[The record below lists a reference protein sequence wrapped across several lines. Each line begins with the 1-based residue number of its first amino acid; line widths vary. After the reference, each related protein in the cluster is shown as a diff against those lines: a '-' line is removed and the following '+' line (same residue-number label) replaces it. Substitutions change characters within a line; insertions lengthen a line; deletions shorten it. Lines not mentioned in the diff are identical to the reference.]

1 MEGSELRQSLAIAI
15 KAARRAQRVFQK
27 NAPLFRHVVSKSDRE
42 IKVNLDYSLE
52 TEILEELRESS
63 DLPILSEESD
73 HVREDGLWWIVDP
86 LDGSLN
92 WLRNIPFFSISIGL
106 YRGIE
111 PILGIVLDLVRDE
124 LYYGGKGLGAWL
136 NDSPISVSKINR
148 KPEAVLCTGFPSA
161 YEFRPNREQRVE
173 SIYSEYLKV
182 RMLGS
187 AAMSLAYVASG
198 VVDVYWEQDIKLWD
212 VAAGV
217 ALVQA
222 AGGKAICSGVA
233 GDFSLSVIAA
243 ADETIIP
250 HLIFPSRP
258 G

>member
-15 KAARRAQRVFQK
+15 KAARRAQSVFQK

-136 NDSPISVSKINR
+136 NDSPIRVSEINKKR
-148 KPEAVLCTGFPSA
+148 EAVLCTGFPSA
-161 YEFRPNREQRVE
+161 YEFRPNREQTVE

-187 AAMSLAYVASG
+187 AAMSLAYVARG
-198 VVDVYWEQDIKLWD
+198 TADVYWEEHIKLWD
-212 VAAGV
+212 VAGGI

-222 AGGKAICSGVA
+222 AGGSVGCSTINE
-233 GDFSLSVIAA
+233 DFILSVEAGA
-243 ADETIIP
+243 SSNLLPKGVTE
-250 HLIFPSRP
+250 
-258 G
+258 

>member
-15 KAARRAQRVFQK
+15 KAARRAQSVFQK

-111 PILGIVLDLVRDE
+111 PILGIVLDLVRDD
-124 LYYGGKGLGAWL
+124 LYYGGNGLGAWL
-136 NDSPISVSKINR
+136 NDSPIRVSEINK

-161 YEFRPNREQRVE
+161 YEFRPNREQTVE

-187 AAMSLAYVASG
+187 AAMSLAYVARG
-198 VVDVYWEQDIKLWD
+198 TADVYWEDHIKLWD
-212 VAAGV
+212 VAGGI

-222 AGGKAICSGVA
+222 AGGSVSCSTINE
-233 GDFSLSVIAA
+233 DFILSVEAGA
-243 ADETIIP
+243 SSNLLPKGVTE
-250 HLIFPSRP
+250 
-258 G
+258 

>member
-15 KAARRAQRVFQK
+15 KAARRAQSVFQK

-136 NDSPISVSKINR
+136 NDSPIRVSEINKKR
-148 KPEAVLCTGFPSA
+148 EAVLCTGFPSA
-161 YEFRPNREQRVE
+161 YEFRPNREQTVE

-187 AAMSLAYVASG
+187 AAMSLAYVARG
-198 VVDVYWEQDIKLWD
+198 TADVYWEEHIKLWD
-212 VAAGV
+212 VAGGI

-222 AGGKAICSGVA
+222 AGGSVSFSTLNE
-233 GDFSLSVIAA
+233 DFTLSVGAGA
-243 ADETIIP
+243 SSNLLPKGVTE
-250 HLIFPSRP
+250 
-258 G
+258 

>member
-15 KAARRAQRVFQK
+15 KAARRAQSVFQK
-27 NAPLFRHVVSKSDRE
+27 NALLCRHVVSKSDRE

-111 PILGIVLDLVRDE
+111 PILGFVLDLVRDE

-136 NDSPISVSKINR
+136 TTRPLGIRNKQKR
-148 KPEAVLCTGFPSA
+148 EAVLCTGFPSA
-161 YEFRPNREQRVE
+161 YEFRPNREKRLNRYIQ
-173 SIYSEYLKV
+173 STSKC
-182 RMLGS
+182 G
-187 AAMSLAYVASG
+187 
-198 VVDVYWEQDIKLWD
+198 
-212 VAAGV
+212 
-217 ALVQA
+217 
-222 AGGKAICSGVA
+222 C
-233 GDFSLSVIAA
+233 
-243 ADETIIP
+243 
-250 HLIFPSRP
+250 
-258 G
+258 

>member
-15 KAARRAQRVFQK
+15 KAARRAQSVFQK

-136 NDSPISVSKINR
+136 NDSPIRVSETKKKR
-148 KPEAVLCTGFPSA
+148 EAVLCTGFPSA
-161 YEFRPNREQRVE
+161 YEFRPNRGKTVE

-187 AAMSLAYVASG
+187 AAMSLAYVARG
-198 VVDVYWEQDIKLWD
+198 TADVYWEEHIKLWD
-212 VAAGV
+212 VAGGI

-222 AGGKAICSGVA
+222 AGGSVGCSTINE
-233 GDFSLSVIAA
+233 DFILSVEAGA
-243 ADETIIP
+243 SSNLLPKRVTE
-250 HLIFPSRP
+250 
-258 G
+258 

>member
-15 KAARRAQRVFQK
+15 KAARRAQNVFQP
-27 NAPLFRHVVSKSDRE
+27 NTAFHPHVVAKSDRE

-52 TEILEELRESS
+52 AEILQELRERS

-136 NDSPISVSKINR
+136 NDSPIRVSEINKKR
-148 KPEAVLCTGFPSA
+148 EAVLCTGFPSA
-161 YEFRPNREQRVE
+161 YEFRPNREQTVE

-187 AAMSLAYVASG
+187 AAMSLAYVARGSI
-198 VVDVYWEQDIKLWD
+198 DVYWEDHIKLWD
-212 VAAGV
+212 VAAGI

-222 AGGKAICSGVA
+222 AGGSVGCSKIDE
-233 GDFSLSVIAA
+233 DFILSVEAGA
-243 ADETIIP
+243 SS
-250 HLIFPSRP
+250 HLLPK
-258 G
+258 GVTE

>member
-1 MEGSELRQSLAIAI
+1 MEGSDLRQSLAIAI
-15 KAARRAQRVFQK
+15 KAARRAQSVFQK

-136 NDSPISVSKINR
+136 NDSPIRVSEINKKR
-148 KPEAVLCTGFPSA
+148 EAVLCTGFPSA
-161 YEFRPNREQRVE
+161 YEFRPNREQTVE

-187 AAMSLAYVASG
+187 AAMSLAYVARG
-198 VVDVYWEQDIKLWD
+198 TADVYWEEHIKLWD
-212 VAAGV
+212 VAGGI

-222 AGGKAICSGVA
+222 AGGSVGCSTINE
-233 GDFSLSVIAA
+233 DFILSVEAGA
-243 ADETIIP
+243 SSNLLPKGVTE
-250 HLIFPSRP
+250 
-258 G
+258 

>member
-15 KAARRAQRVFQK
+15 RAARRAQSVFQK
-27 NAPLFRHVVSKSDRE
+27 NAPLCRHVVSKSDRE

-52 TEILEELRESS
+52 KEVLKELRESS
-63 DLPILSEESD
+63 YLPILSEESD

-136 NDSPISVSKINR
+136 NDSPIRVSEINKKR
-148 KPEAVLCTGFPSA
+148 EAILCTGFPSA
-161 YEFRPNREQRVE
+161 YEFRPNREKTVE

-187 AAMSLAYVASG
+187 AAMSLAYVARG
-198 VVDVYWEQDIKLWD
+198 TADVYWEEHIKLWD
-212 VAAGV
+212 VAGGI

-222 AGGKAICSGVA
+222 AGGSVGCSTINE
-233 GDFSLSVIAA
+233 DFILSVEAGA
-243 ADETIIP
+243 SSNLLPKGVTE
-250 HLIFPSRP
+250 
-258 G
+258 

>member
-15 KAARRAQRVFQK
+15 KAARRAQSVFQK

-73 HVREDGLWWIVDP
+73 HVREDGFWWIVDP

-136 NDSPISVSKINR
+136 NDSPIRVSEINKKR
-148 KPEAVLCTGFPSA
+148 EAVLCTGFPSA
-161 YEFRPNREQRVE
+161 YEFRPNREQTVE

-187 AAMSLAYVASG
+187 AAMSLAYVARG
-198 VVDVYWEQDIKLWD
+198 TADVYWEEHIKLWD
-212 VAAGV
+212 VAGGI

-222 AGGKAICSGVA
+222 AGGSVSCSTINE
-233 GDFSLSVIAA
+233 DFILSVEAGA
-243 ADETIIP
+243 SSNLLPKGVTE
-250 HLIFPSRP
+250 
-258 G
+258 

>member
-15 KAARRAQRVFQK
+15 KAARRAQSVFQK

-73 HVREDGLWWIVDP
+73 HVKEDGLWWIVDP

-111 PILGIVLDLVRDE
+111 PILGIVLDLVRDD

-136 NDSPISVSKINR
+136 NDSPIRVSEINKKR
-148 KPEAVLCTGFPSA
+148 EAVLCTGFPSA
-161 YEFRPNREQRVE
+161 YEFRPSREQTVE

-187 AAMSLAYVASG
+187 AAMSLAYVARG
-198 VVDVYWEQDIKLWD
+198 TADVYWEEHIKLWD
-212 VAAGV
+212 VAGGI

-222 AGGKAICSGVA
+222 AGGSVSCSTINE
-233 GDFSLSVIAA
+233 DFILSVEAGA
-243 ADETIIP
+243 SSNLLPKGVTE
-250 HLIFPSRP
+250 
-258 G
+258 

>member
-15 KAARRAQRVFQK
+15 KAARRAQSVFQK

-136 NDSPISVSKINR
+136 NDSPIRVSEINKKR
-148 KPEAVLCTGFPSA
+148 EAVLCTGFPSA
-161 YEFRPNREQRVE
+161 YEFRPNREQTVE

-187 AAMSLAYVASG
+187 AAMSLAYVARG
-198 VVDVYWEQDIKLWD
+198 TADVYWEEHIKLWD
-212 VAAGV
+212 VAGGI

-222 AGGKAICSGVA
+222 AGGSVSCSTLNE
-233 GDFSLSVIAA
+233 DFTLSVEAGA
-243 ADETIIP
+243 SSNLLPKGVTE
-250 HLIFPSRP
+250 
-258 G
+258 

>member
-15 KAARRAQRVFQK
+15 KAARRAQSVFQK

-73 HVREDGLWWIVDP
+73 HVREDGFWWIVDP

-111 PILGIVLDLVRDE
+111 PILGIVLDLVRDD

-136 NDSPISVSKINR
+136 NDSPIRVSEINKKR
-148 KPEAVLCTGFPSA
+148 EAVLCTGFPSA
-161 YEFRPNREQRVE
+161 YEFRPNREQTVE

-187 AAMSLAYVASG
+187 AAMSLAYVARG
-198 VVDVYWEQDIKLWD
+198 TADVYWEEHIKLWD
-212 VAAGV
+212 VAGGI

-222 AGGKAICSGVA
+222 AGGSVSCSTINE
-233 GDFSLSVIAA
+233 DFILSVEAGA
-243 ADETIIP
+243 SSNLLPKGVTE
-250 HLIFPSRP
+250 
-258 G
+258 

>member
-15 KAARRAQRVFQK
+15 KAARRAQSVFQK

-111 PILGIVLDLVRDE
+111 PILGIVLDLVRDD

-136 NDSPISVSKINR
+136 NDSPIRVSEINKKR
-148 KPEAVLCTGFPSA
+148 EAVLCTGFPSA
-161 YEFRPNREQRVE
+161 YEFRPNREQTVE

-187 AAMSLAYVASG
+187 AAMSLAYVARG
-198 VVDVYWEQDIKLWD
+198 TADVYWEEHIKLWD
-212 VAAGV
+212 VAGGI

-222 AGGKAICSGVA
+222 AGGSVSCSTINE
-233 GDFSLSVIAA
+233 DFILSVEAGA
-243 ADETIIP
+243 SSNLLPKGVTE
-250 HLIFPSRP
+250 
-258 G
+258 

>member
-15 KAARRAQRVFQK
+15 KAARRAQSVFQK

-92 WLRNIPFFSISIGL
+92 WLRDIPFFSISIGL

-124 LYYGGKGLGAWL
+124 LYYGGRGLGAWL
-136 NDSPISVSKINR
+136 NDSPIRVSEINKKR
-148 KPEAVLCTGFPSA
+148 EAVLCTGFPSA
-161 YEFRPNREQRVE
+161 YEFRPNQEQRVE

-187 AAMSLAYVASG
+187 AAMSLAYVARG
-198 VVDVYWEQDIKLWD
+198 TADVYWEEHIKLWD
-212 VAAGV
+212 VAGGI

-222 AGGKAICSGVA
+222 AGGSVSFSTLNE
-233 GDFSLSVIAA
+233 DFTLSVGAGA
-243 ADETIIP
+243 SSNLLPKGVTE
-250 HLIFPSRP
+250 
-258 G
+258 

>member
-1 MEGSELRQSLAIAI
+1 MEDSELRQSLAIAI
-15 KAARRAQRVFQK
+15 KAARRAQSVFQK
-27 NAPLFRHVVSKSDRE
+27 HAPLVRHVVSKSDRE

-52 TEILEELRESS
+52 AEILGVLRESS

-73 HVREDGLWWIVDP
+73 HVKQDGLWWIIDP

-106 YRGIE
+106 YKGTE

-222 AGGKAICSGVA
+222 CLLYTS
-233 GDFSLSVIAA
+233 
-243 ADETIIP
+243 
-250 HLIFPSRP
+250 PSPRDVEESRMP
-258 G
+258 SSA

>member
-15 KAARRAQRVFQK
+15 KAARRAQSVFQK

-136 NDSPISVSKINR
+136 NDSPIRVSKINKKR
-148 KPEAVLCTGFPSA
+148 EAVLCTGFPSA
-161 YEFRPNREQRVE
+161 YEFGPNREQTVE

-187 AAMSLAYVASG
+187 AATSLAYVARG
-198 VVDVYWEQDIKLWD
+198 TADVYWEEHIKLWD
-212 VAAGV
+212 VAGGI

-222 AGGKAICSGVA
+222 AGGSVSFSTLNE
-233 GDFSLSVIAA
+233 DFTLSVGAGA
-243 ADETIIP
+243 SSNLLPKGVTE
-250 HLIFPSRP
+250 
-258 G
+258 

>member
-15 KAARRAQRVFQK
+15 KAARRAQSVFQK
-27 NAPLFRHVVSKSDRE
+27 NAPLCRHVVSKLDRE

-52 TEILEELRESS
+52 TEILEKLKESS

-92 WLRNIPFFSISIGL
+92 WLRNIPFVSISIGL
-106 YRGIE
+106 YKGIE

-136 NDSPISVSKINR
+136 NDSPISVSEINKKR
-148 KPEAVLCTGFPSA
+148 EAVLCTGFPSA
-161 YEFRPNREQRVE
+161 YEFRPNREKTVE

-187 AAMSLAYVASG
+187 AAMSLAYVARG
-198 VVDVYWEQDIKLWD
+198 TADVYWEENIKLWD
-212 VAAGV
+212 VAGGI

-222 AGGKAICSGVA
+222 AGGSVGCSTINE
-233 GDFSLSVIAA
+233 DFILSVEAGA
-243 ADETIIP
+243 SSNLLPKGVTE
-250 HLIFPSRP
+250 
-258 G
+258 

>member
-15 KAARRAQRVFQK
+15 KAARRAQSVFQK

-136 NDSPISVSKINR
+136 NDSPIRVSEINKKR
-148 KPEAVLCTGFPSA
+148 EAVLCTGFPSA
-161 YEFRPNREQRVE
+161 YEFRPNREQTVE

-187 AAMSLAYVASG
+187 AAMSLAYVARG
-198 VVDVYWEQDIKLWD
+198 TADVYWEEHIKLWD
-212 VAAGV
+212 VAGGI

-222 AGGKAICSGVA
+222 AGGSVSCSTINE
-233 GDFSLSVIAA
+233 DFILSVEAGA
-243 ADETIIP
+243 SSNLLPKGVTE
-250 HLIFPSRP
+250 
-258 G
+258 

>member
-15 KAARRAQRVFQK
+15 KAARRAQSVFQK

-111 PILGIVLDLVRDE
+111 PILGIVLDLVRDD

-136 NDSPISVSKINR
+136 NDSPIRVSEINKKR
-148 KPEAVLCTGFPSA
+148 EAVLCTGFPSA
-161 YEFRPNREQRVE
+161 YEFRPNREQTVE
-173 SIYSEYLKV
+173 SIYSEYIKV
-182 RMLGS
+182 RMLGFD
-187 AAMSLAYVASG
+187 AMSLAYVARG
-198 VVDVYWEQDIKLWD
+198 TADVYWEEHIKLWD
-212 VAAGV
+212 VAGGV

-222 AGGKAICSGVA
+222 AGGSVSCSTINE
-233 GDFSLSVIAA
+233 DFILSVEAGA
-243 ADETIIP
+243 SSNLLPKGVTE
-250 HLIFPSRP
+250 
-258 G
+258 